1 MSYLF
6 FSLNKELHNQSGVIM
21 DSLWISVYGKQ
32 PGCGDTPGTAKSHK
46 LKYVKK
52 IVCHRR
58 LCKPITLFKC
68 KSEVS
73 RTRHVTI

>member
-21 DSLWISVYGKQ
+21 DSLGISVYGKQ

-46 LKYVKK
+46 LKYVNKN
-52 IVCHRR
+52 C
-58 LCKPITLFKC
+58 L
-68 KSEVS
+68 S
-73 RTRHVTI
+73 